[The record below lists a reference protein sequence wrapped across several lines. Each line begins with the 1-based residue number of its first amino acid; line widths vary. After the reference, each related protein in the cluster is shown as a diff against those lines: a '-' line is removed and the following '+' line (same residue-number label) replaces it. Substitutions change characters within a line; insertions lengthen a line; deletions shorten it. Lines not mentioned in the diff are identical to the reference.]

1 MVDANIRIGSSSL
14 PFFPPPLILYS
25 LLPSSFLPSSP
36 PPFFPPPL
44 PPLPPENFG
53 FDGLVHVT
61 LSGAVHHGNKGVEV
75 WLQTFAPGYAT
86 NVRSQEQDT
95 VVVVLKGEGALRFRP
110 NSTDQVSPAPFASTP
125 FRANSTV
132 IIPRNTVH
140 QLVNSGK
147 KRLQFL
153 HIFGKPPI
161 KFREF
166 TSWEEAQGKKVFPGP
181 FDRKCLP
188 GSFFGGHRA
197 PPNQDV

>member
-1 MVDANIRIGSSSL
+1 MACLLRANEVRGNATRELRLRRVGARDAVGC
-14 PFFPPPLILYS
+14 
-25 LLPSSFLPSSP
+25 
-36 PPFFPPPL
+36 
-44 PPLPPENFG
+44 
-53 FDGLVHVT
+53 
-61 LSGAVHHGNKGVEV
+61 GAPRQQGRGGVAADV
-75 WLQTFAPGYAT
+75 RPGYAT

-95 VVVVLKGEGALRFRP
+95 VVVVLRGEGALRFRP
-110 NSTDQVSPAPFASTP
+110 NHTDHVSPAPFESTP

-140 QLVNSGK
+140 QLVNSSK

-161 KFREF
+161 RFREF
-166 TSWEEAQGKKVFPGP
+166 ASWEEAQGKKVFPGP

-197 PPNQDV
+197 SPSQDM